1 MFAVQEHAVKQQVSN
16 VDLAGARSRWWRLAV
31 LGGALAPALWLA
43 QLPAVAQL
51 PGWDSSQEQSPA
63 NTTMVP
69 RSQGAAKP
77 GGGGA
82 PLQVSLVAHLTDT
95 SPAIAQGLVW
105 RVYRDSAGP
114 DGKAQLVSTHKE
126 ASPTLRLEPGT
137 YRINVALGRANLTR
151 KIVVASDQPAREKF
165 ILNAGGLRIVPVL
178 ATGERASEKL
188 VTFDVESDERDD
200 YGQRTKVVAGER
212 TGIVLR
218 LNAGIYS
225 IVSTYGDAN
234 AVART
239 DVSVEAGKLSEVT
252 LTHPAAQV
260 SFKLVTR
267 EGGDAI
273 ADTQWTV
280 ANAQGDT
287 VKESSGALPS
297 HILAPGT
304 YSARAR
310 HAGRLYKRDFAVRAG
325 DNVLVEVVMP

>member
-1 MFAVQEHAVKQQVSN
+1 MLQPGGAVTQQASN
-16 VDLAGARSRWWRLAV
+16 ANSTNGRSRRSRYRLAATITLV
-31 LGGALAPALWLA
+31 LCLA
-43 QLPAVAQL
+43 QHPAVAQL

-63 NTTMVP
+63 NTTTVVP
-69 RSQGAAKP
+69 RSQPAPKP
-77 GGGGA
+77 GGGA
-82 PLQVSLVAHLTDT
+82 PGQVSLVAHLTDT
-95 SPAIAQGLVW
+95 SPAITQGLVW
-105 RVYRDSAGP
+105 RVFRDGTGP

-126 ASPTLRLEPGT
+126 ASPTLRLDPGT

-151 KIVVASDQPAREKF
+151 KITVAADQPAREKF

-178 ATGERASEKL
+178 ASGERASEKL
-188 VTFDVESDERDD
+188 VSFDVESDERDE
-200 YGQRTKVVAGER
+200 YGQRTKVVTGAK

-218 LNAGIYS
+218 LNAGNYS

-234 AVART
+234 ALARA

-273 ADTQWTV
+273 ADTQWSV

-304 YSARAR
+304 YAARAT
-310 HAGRLYKRDFAVRAG
+310 HAGRLYKRDFAVKAG
-325 DNVLVEVVMP
+325 DNVLVEVIMP